1 MHIVYANVHSRAFAL
16 LALITRLPIL
26 GGNLPFA
33 KRPISDHSEPIPNL
47 HGKGIFWPHRS
58 WKIQLTTHN
67 HHLQSYFGKLPANIL
82 PRRYLCTL
90 VFALQCFIFSE
101 LVGVRKRQ
109 AAEKRLPLFRSIQWA
124 WFFAPRPTQFSTN
137 GSCDLNEEGGTVEF
151 IQS

>member
-137 GSCDLNEEGGTVEF
+137 GSCDLNEEGVL
-151 IQS
+151 